1 MSELK
6 PIPCPICK
14 LIPHVNENK
23 SVLCYRGTSPKH
35 RVYAQ
40 TIEQWNTRPIED
52 ALRAE
57 NAELLKQVAGLESAL
72 IGVEH
77 VHMDNEELRAENAEL
92 REKENAMKK
101 VFDEYAETLDG
112 CDALRERIA
121 DLEGEN
127 KDWLKSIAFLRQTKA
142 ENEAQIEALL
152 ETMRDALENCE
163 QCRGQPLTSRCARCQ
178 TFAKLIN
185 PTE

>member
-57 NAELLKQVAGLESAL
+57 NVELLKQVAGLESAL

-77 VHMDNEELRAENAEL
+77 VHMDNEELRAENA
-92 REKENAMKK
+92 AMSLK
-101 VFDEYAETLDG
+101 
-112 CDALRERIA
+112 IA
-121 DLEGEN
+121 
-127 KDWLKSIAFLRQTKA
+127 
-142 ENEAQIEALL
+142 
-152 ETMRDALENCE
+152 TMMSMGADDPPE
-163 QCRGQPLTSRCARCQ
+163 QD
-178 TFAKLIN
+178 
-185 PTE
+185 

>member
-23 SVLCYRGTSPKH
+23 SVFCYRGTSPKH

-57 NAELLKQVAGLESAL
+57 NE
-72 IGVEH
+72 
-77 VHMDNEELRAENAEL
+77 
-92 REKENAMKK
+92 
-101 VFDEYAETLDG
+101 
-112 CDALRERIA
+112 ALRERIEPYITMMDA
-121 DLEGEN
+121 D
-127 KDWLKSIAFLRQTKA
+127 DIVWF
-142 ENEAQIEALL
+142 
-152 ETMRDALENCE
+152 CE
-163 QCRGQPLTSRCARCQ
+163 HGCADP
-178 TFAKLIN
+178 N
-185 PTE
+185 G